1 MDLVG
6 LLPTEE
12 PLIRCLNRHAWRPG
26 L

>member
-1 MDLVG
+1 MEPVG

-12 PLIRCLNRHAWRPG
+12 PLIRCLNRHVWRPG